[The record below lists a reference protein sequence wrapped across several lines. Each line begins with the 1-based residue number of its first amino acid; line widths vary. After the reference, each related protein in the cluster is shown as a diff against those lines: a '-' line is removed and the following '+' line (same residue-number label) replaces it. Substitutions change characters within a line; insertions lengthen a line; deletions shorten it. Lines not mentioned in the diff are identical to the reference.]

1 MSDSGASLKY
11 HLYQW
16 RFVFQDLLLP
26 PGCAGCRVVGSHWCD
41 ECKAKQMPIMGPVCE
56 YCGIPQRSE
65 KICASCQSNPPA
77 FDQVRSFAR
86 YENPFRKGII
96 RLKYH
101 GSAALGEVFSVF
113 LIQMLLSLQW
123 KFDMVLPVPLS
134 EARHKKRGY
143 NQTALLA
150 HPISHYFNLPY
161 QPYILQRVRDTRSQ
175 VGLTGGER
183 RENLKNAF
191 LAYEKAVHQKT
202 VLLVDDVFT
211 TGSTL
216 SACALALKSAGAG
229 QVYGIAL
236 GRPIGHDHEIWDL
249 I

>member
-1 MSDSGASLKY
+1 MPESGASLKY

-16 RFVFQDLLLP
+16 RFVFQDLLFP
-26 PGCAGCRVVGSHWCD
+26 PGCAGCGKIGHHWCD
-41 ECKAKQMPIMGPVCE
+41 ECKAKQMPIDGPTCE
-56 YCGIPQRSE
+56 ICGLPQ
-65 KICASCQSNPPA
+65 KISQICHACQTNPPI
-77 FDQVRSFAR
+77 FDQVRTFAR

-101 GSAALGEVFSVF
+101 GNAALGEVFSVF

-123 KFDMVLPVPLS
+123 NFDMVLPVPLS
-134 EARHKKRGY
+134 EARQKKRGY

-150 HPISHYFNLPY
+150 YPISQYFRLPY
-161 QPYILQRVRDTRSQ
+161 QPHVLRRIRNTRSQ

-191 LAYEKAVHQKT
+191 LADEHALQQKNI
-202 VLLVDDVFT
+202 VLVDDVFT

-216 SACALALKSAGAG
+216 NTCAFALKRAGANR
-229 QVYGIAL
+229 VYGITL
-236 GRPIGHDHEIWDL
+236 GRPLGYDHEIWDL